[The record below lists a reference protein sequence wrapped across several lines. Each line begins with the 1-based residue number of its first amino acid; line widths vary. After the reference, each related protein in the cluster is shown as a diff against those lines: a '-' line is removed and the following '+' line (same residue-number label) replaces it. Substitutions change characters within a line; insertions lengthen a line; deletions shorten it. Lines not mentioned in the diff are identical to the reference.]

1 MRANGQP
8 AAPAGGA
15 GSGQPY
21 AGSCR
26 DESAQRRIRRRQRN
40 RRLEEDE
47 AELGLTFS
55 NFTKILRCHGDLL
68 FDTYEEDFACMQCG
82 RHFGVAAVL
91 ASQATPV
98 AAQTETRE
106 PALAA

>member
-1 MRANGQP
+1 MIDPKAR
-8 AAPAGGA
+8 
-15 GSGQPY
+15 
-21 AGSCR
+21 
-26 DESAQRRIRRRQRN
+26 
-40 RRLEEDE
+40 
-47 AELGLTFS
+47 
-55 NFTKILRCHGDLL
+55 KIMLKACSRCHGDLL

-91 ASQATPV
+91 ASQAAPV